1 MSPGTLPGTS
11 LGRLVPVAFVLLWS
25 SGWVAAEFGS
35 KVAGPLTFLVIRYA
49 VASVFFVAIAVLSG
63 ARWPSRRADLIHT
76 LVSGVLLHGGYLG
89 AVWWAIGQGVP
100 AGISGIIAGL
110 QPLLTALA
118 APYVLGER
126 LSRLQKIGLVLGFLG
141 VALAVLPKLMHAGS
155 GAIPW
160 FPVLVNVLGMASV
173 TSGTIYQKRFLQK
186 IDIRVAATLQYFAA
200 LAVTLPCAFLL
211 ETFHVTFGLQFFAV
225 LAWSVLGTSV
235 AAILLLL
242 YLLSRGEVSRVASLV
257 YLVPPLA
264 ALQAFIFLGEALTVF
279 TIVGTAIVV
288 AGVYLANYK
297 GKEPVAAAPA
307 AQ

>member
-1 MSPGTLPGTS
+1 MPPARS
-11 LGRLVPVAFVLLWS
+11 LGRLAPVAFVLLWS
-25 SGWVAAEFGS
+25 SGWVAAEFGAMVS
-35 KVAGPLTFLVIRYA
+35 GPLTFLVIRYA
-49 VASVFFVAIAVLSG
+49 VAGVCFAAIAVLSG
-63 ARWPSRRADLIHT
+63 ARWPSRRVELGHT
-76 LVSGVLLHGGYLG
+76 LLSGVLLHGFYLG

-126 LSRLQKIGLVLGFLG
+126 LSRLQRIGLVLGVLG
-141 VALAVLPKLMHAGS
+141 VAVAVLPKLLHAGS
-155 GAIPW
+155 GGIPW
-160 FPVLVNVLGMASV
+160 FPVLVNVLGMVSV
-173 TSGTIYQKRFLQK
+173 TSGTIYQKRYLQK
-186 IDIRVAATLQYFAA
+186 IDIRVAATLQYLAA
-200 LAVTLPCAFLL
+200 LVVTVPFAFLL
-211 ETFHVTFGLQFFAV
+211 ETFHVELGWQFFAV

-242 YLLSRGEVSRVASLV
+242 YLLSHGQVSRVASLV

-264 ALQAFIFLGEALTVF
+264 ALQAFVFLGEALTAL
-279 TIVGTAIVV
+279 TLAGTAIVV

-297 GKEPVAAAPA
+297 GREPAAAPPPP